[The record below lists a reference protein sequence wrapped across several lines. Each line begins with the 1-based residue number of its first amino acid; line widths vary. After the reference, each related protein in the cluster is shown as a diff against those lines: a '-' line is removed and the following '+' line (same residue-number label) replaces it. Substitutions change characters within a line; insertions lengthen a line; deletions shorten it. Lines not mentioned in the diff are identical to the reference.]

1 MNTIDRSLPIA
12 TYFQI
17 ARDLQSRIG
26 SGEWNATRKLPSEAQ
41 LAHDYGVSRMTVRQA
56 LAELDKDGIVRR
68 RQGVGTFIGE
78 AADRHGRVTMTMS
91 STMIVRR
98 ALVDMGYD
106 PEMRLTQAKVIP
118 VPSEDIARA
127 LQIRDDE
134 MVAFVERSFI
144 VDGKGLVLSHSFLP
158 HRLVE
163 GILDRPLVNDSIHET
178 LSHRYGIYVERSQRW
193 IEAVRATDDE
203 AQALSVEV
211 GSPQL
216 LFTSLFLDTKSQPVE
231 YVRTVWPGDSIR
243 IFLEQRVELNQV

>member
-1 MNTIDRSLPIA
+1 MNTIDRNLPIA

-26 SGEWNATRKLPSEAQ
+26 GGEWNATRKLPSEAQ

-56 LAELDKDGIVRR
+56 LAELDKDGIVQR
-68 RQGVGTFIGE
+68 RQGVGTFIGDAVE
-78 AADRHGRVTMTMS
+78 GHGRVTMTMS
-91 STMIVRR
+91 STMLVRK

-106 PEMRLTQAKVIP
+106 PEARLTQAKVIP

-127 LQIRDDE
+127 LQIREDE
-134 MVAFVERSFI
+134 NVAFFERSFI
-144 VDGKGLVLSHSFLP
+144 VDGKGLVLSRSFLP

-163 GILDRPLVNDSIHET
+163 GIVDRPLEHDSIHRT
-178 LSHRYGIYVERSQRW
+178 LADRYSIYVQRSQRW

-203 AQALSVEV
+203 AEALSVEV

-216 LFTSLFLDTKSQPVE
+216 LLTSLFFDTRSLPVE

-243 IFLEQRVELNQV
+243 IFLEQRVELSS